1 MMQLKGAPVAAA
13 ITAACKEKI
22 LKLEEKK
29 IVPTLAIVRIGAR
42 SDDEAYEK
50 GAEKR
55 FAGAGAAVRKYVLPE
70 NAGQAELETLIRNL
84 NTDSAVHGILL
95 FRPLPAHLE
104 ESRIK
109 QLICMEKDVDGM
121 TYAGLGGLLAA
132 RSGRTASYA
141 PCTPQAV
148 IELLEFYGI
157 DVTGKKVTVVGRSP
171 VVGLPLAVMLIHKN
185 ATVTVCH
192 TKTQDLWKEC
202 READIIVAAAGKAHM
217 IGREHTAGGQ
227 VLIDVG
233 INFIDG
239 KMCGDIDY
247 DRTSAQAAAITP
259 VPGGEE
265 KSFHIRCVKN
275 CRMQRYV
282 FFAYCEN
289 PAYLCSPACQ
299 AGRCGKI

>member
-1 MMQLKGAPVAAA
+1 MTELKGAPVAAA
-13 ITAACKEKI
+13 ITEACKKKIRELKEKN
-22 LKLEEKK
+22 

-42 SDDEAYEK
+42 SDDEAYER

-55 FAGAGAAVRKYVLPE
+55 FASAGAEIKKYILPE
-70 NAGQAELETLIRNL
+70 DAKQEDLEILIRNL
-84 NTDSAVHGILL
+84 NVDSTIHGILL
-95 FRPLPAHLE
+95 FRPLPDHME

-109 QLICMEKDVDGM
+109 QLIRMEKDVDGM
-121 TYAGLGGLLAA
+121 SYAGLGGLLAA
-132 RSGRTASYA
+132 RGGKTESYA

-157 DVTGKKVTVVGRSP
+157 HVTGKKVTVVGRSA

-202 READIIVAAAGKAHM
+202 READIVIAAAGKAKM
-217 IGREHTAGGQ
+217 IGREHTCGGQ

-233 INFIDG
+233 INFVDG

-247 DRTSAQAAAITP
+247 ENTALQAAAITP
-259 VPGGEE
+259 VPGGVGAVTTSVLLKHTVDSAE
-265 KSFHIRCVKN
+265 K
-275 CRMQRYV
+275 
-282 FFAYCEN
+282 
-289 PAYLCSPACQ
+289 LC
-299 AGRCGKI
+299 